1 METDPQSA
9 SIFTQLLILLV
20 LTLIRGYF
28 AGAEMAVAS
37 VNKNKIHRLKE
48 QGNTKA
54 ALIEHLMEGSTA
66 FLSAI
71 QLIVT
76 LAGFLSSAAAAIGI
90 SEILAVKMNQW
101 GIPGSRIAALVLV
114 TIILVYVNL
123 VFGELIPKRI
133 ALQNAEKFSLSCIGL
148 VYFASCVV
156 KPFVGLLN
164 VSTSG
169 ILKLFGMHHED
180 LESDVSEEEIK
191 SLLETGSE
199 TGVFNEIEKEM
210 ITSIFSFD
218 DKKAK
223 EVMVP
228 RQDMVAINIDEPVDS
243 YLDDILQSMHSKI
256 PVYQEDIDNIIGIL
270 STKALTI
277 EARKKSFEDLD
288 IRSLLTP
295 AYFVPENRRT
305 DALFREMQQKKEKLA
320 ILIDEYGG
328 VSGMVTLEDLIE
340 VIVGDI
346 HEEYEE
352 VEPEIIEQEPGHV
365 YFQKGCIHDPIMLYF
380 QKGCIQEPGH
390 VYSLSGSIAL
400 SDLKEEFHLDVD
412 SVYDTLSGYLIEA
425 LGYIPTEKALP
436 LTVTTPEADYEI
448 LKMDDRV
455 IGRVKMTLKE
465 AQAPETGDA
474 T

>member
-1 METDPQSA
+1 MDSGD
-9 SIFTQLLILLV
+9 SFQLIILIILLV
-20 LTLIRGYF
+20 LSAFFSSSETAL
-28 AGAEMAVAS
+28 MS
-37 VNKNKIHRLKE
+37 VNKIRLCSLAESGNKR
-48 QGNTKA
+48 A
-54 ALIEHLMEGSTA
+54 ALALDIVENKTSKM
-66 FLSAI
+66 LSAI
-71 QLIVT
+71 LIGNNIVNLSASAIAT
-76 LAGFLSSAAAAIGI
+76 SLAYSFGGYMVSIATAILTVAI
-90 SEILAVKMNQW
+90 
-101 GIPGSRIAALVLV
+101 
-114 TIILVYVNL
+114 L
-123 VFGELIPKRI
+123 VFGEITPKNFATI
-133 ALQNAEKFSLSCIGL
+133 HAEKISLAYIPIIRFFMFIMTPIIFLIDLFSRG
-148 VYFASCVV
+148 FM
-156 KPFVGLLN
+156 FLLRVDPN
-164 VSTSG
+164 ARNNAMTEDELRTIVDVS
-169 ILKLFGMHHED
+169 HED
-180 LESDVSEEEIK
+180 GVIESE
-191 SLLETGSE
+191 
-199 TGVFNEIEKEM
+199 EKEM
-210 ITSIFSFD
+210 IYNVFD
-218 DKKAK
+218 LGDVKAK

-228 RQDMVAINIDEPVDS
+228 RQDMVAIDIDEPVDS

-277 EARKKSFEDLD
+277 EARKKSFENLD

-352 VEPEIIEQEPGHV
+352 VEPEIIE
-365 YFQKGCIHDPIMLYF
+365 L
-380 QKGCIQEPGH
+380 EPGH

-400 SDLKEEFHLDVD
+400 SDLKEEFHLDMD
-412 SVYDTLSGYLIEA
+412 SVCDTLSGYLMEV

-448 LKMDDRV
+448 LKMEDRV
-455 IGRVKMTLKE
+455 IDRVKMTLKE
-465 AQAPETGDA
+465 AQTSETGDA

>member
-1 METDPQSA
+1 METDPQPA

-48 QGNTKA
+48 QGNKKA
-54 ALIEHLMEGSTA
+54 ALIERLMEGSTA

-76 LAGFLSSAAAAIGI
+76 LAGFLSSAVAATGI
-90 SEILAVKMNQW
+90 SGILAVKMNRW
-101 GIPGSRIAALVLV
+101 GIPGSKIAAVVVITL
-114 TIILVYVNL
+114 ILVYVNL
-123 VFGELIPKRI
+123 VFGELIPKRM

-148 VYFASCVV
+148 VYFVSCIV

-164 VSTSG
+164 ISTSG
-169 ILKLFGMHHED
+169 ILKLFGMHHEN
-180 LESDVSEEEIK
+180 
-191 SLLETGSE
+191 LETGSE

-228 RQDMVAINIDEPVDS
+228 RQDMVAIDIDEPVDS

-277 EARKKSFEDLD
+277 EARKKSFENLD

-352 VEPEIIEQEPGHV
+352 VEPEIIE
-365 YFQKGCIHDPIMLYF
+365 L
-380 QKGCIQEPGH
+380 EPGH

-400 SDLKEEFHLDVD
+400 SDLKEEFHLDMD
-412 SVYDTLSGYLIEA
+412 SVCDTLSGYLMEV

-448 LKMDDRV
+448 LKMEDRV
-455 IGRVKMTLKE
+455 IDRVKMTLKE
-465 AQAPETGDA
+465 AQTSETGDA